1 MSKKNSN
8 FVPKIDTEQFNS
20 TETLYMTRKRRN
32 LFLSLLLCCVAGVMA
47 QTTPSLVPAMIV
59 YGTDGNKQV
68 VRLEGTNVTELIMQE
83 TGQSLSLAIPEAQLS
98 GIRAIVFAMV
108 EAQETQTPIENTE
121 TPLVKGVEKIM
132 RDGQVVIRL
141 QMHDDSIIEYD
152 VRGNKVANK
161 E

>member
-1 MSKKNSN
+1 
-8 FVPKIDTEQFNS
+8 
-20 TETLYMTRKRRN
+20 MTRKRRN

-47 QTTPSLVPAMIV
+47 QTTPSYVPAMIV

-68 VRLEGTNVTELIMQE
+68 VRLEATNVTELIMQE
-83 TGQSLSLAIPEAQLS
+83 TGQSLSLDIPEVQLS
-98 GIRAIVFAMV
+98 GIRTIVFAMV
-108 EAQETQTPIENTE
+108 EARETPISIENTE
-121 TPLVKGVEKIM
+121 PPLVKGVEKIM

-141 QMHDDSIIEYD
+141 QMHDGSILEYD